1 MARIKYQLTALNPGN
16 IVSGSLCVITR
27 KYNGNSYPY
36 DSSDPTNNYI
46 YNTVGRSATQDG
58 GIGNSWYFLG
68 AGICS
73 YKTPYYYISVNSVT
87 YTFDAAGKPISSNA
101 ANYTLYSAVILNRT
115 IAVGTVIP
123 TNTDATQNL
132 SVSENGATRGSIP
145 ESSSS
150 TSPETSIVYDDDAK
164 KVVAINQ
171 LNARDE
177 FAAAAL
183 RGMLN
188 HIDDPSTMSKNEMFY
203 LCDTS
208 YKWAE
213 NMMTAA
219 ANARAGYS
227 AQGYNADPMNSL
239 IDAVDRD
246 SQLEFTI
253 AGTGITV
260 NSGQSASYPGNSTF
274 NLALSSSYLTNF
286 LSSWK
291 TTNQILNWGS
301 LTTSGEEKIDASHLP
316 DGTLTWSDLI
326 NAGNSEKI
334 NISHLPEGILTWSN
348 LSTYDSNN
356 SHKVAGKYIDG
367 TWWGQTMQAG
377 NIVNGDL
384 QDVGNIY
391 LKGGSEQFSMRYIE
405 NGSTDSKAVIIIHPV
420 TNISP
425 VLSIGYGTRYE
436 RKTQLHGKEIEFIV
450 QNASATSASQPDGTG
465 ITAMTIIGREG
476 STNGVPGNIGIG
488 TSNPDSKLQV
498 NGKAHV
504 TSLQIGDIL
513 LTSEGGNTL
522 KVATNGGSAA
532 NIYATGGVSSIMQ
545 NASINSDKKF
555 YFDSTHYLHVDNGVL
570 KYFNGSTDKTVNL
583 T

>member
-16 IVSGSLCVITR
+16 IVSGSLCVVTR

-36 DSSDPTNNYI
+36 DPSANNYI
-46 YNTVGRSATQDG
+46 YNTVGRSASQPG
-58 GIGNSWYFLG
+58 SEGNSQYFLG
-68 AGICS
+68 AGICN

-101 ANYTLYSAVILNRT
+101 INCILYSAEILNKT
-115 IAVGTVIP
+115 VAAGTVIP
-123 TNTDATQNL
+123 TNTTANQTK
-132 SVSENGATRGSIP
+132 SVTEVGSTRASITP
-145 ESSSS
+145 
-150 TSPETSIVYDDDAK
+150 TSDPQTTIEYEDVDNNVGN
-164 KVVAINQ
+164 VVAINQ

-239 IDAVDRD
+239 IDAVDKD

-286 LSSWK
+286 LNSWK

-301 LTTSGEEKIDASHLP
+301 LTTADANKKIDA
-316 DGTLTWSDLI
+316 
-326 NAGNSEKI
+326 
-334 NISHLPEGILTWSN
+334 SHLPEGILTWSDLN
-348 LSTYDSNN
+348 TYTAASG
-356 SHKVAGKYIDG
+356 HKVAGKYIDG

-377 NIVNGDL
+377 NIVEGDI
-384 QDVGNIY
+384 NRAESIY
-391 LKGGSEQFSMRYIE
+391 TIGKNTDNSTIFTFGFSE
-405 NGSTDSKAVIIIHPV
+405 PV
-420 TNISP
+420 TAPATPSYRT
-425 VLSIGYGTRYE
+425 LIGIQSLTAPSNYSNPSAWDPSVYVNYGLRYE
-436 RKTQLHGKEIEFIV
+436 RNLELHGKKIKFTV
-450 QNASATSASQPDGTG
+450 QNNAPESYAQNGL
-465 ITAMTIIGREG
+465 TAMIILGRE
-476 STNGVPGNIGIG
+476 STGKEGYVGIG
-488 TSNPDSKLQV
+488 TGNPTSKL
-498 NGKAHV
+498 HV
-504 TSLQIGDIL
+504 DGTVRIGNIL
-513 LTSEGGNTL
+513 LTSEGDNTL
-522 KVATNGGSAA
+522 KISKFDGTAG
-532 NIYATGGVSSIMQ
+532 NIYATGGVSSILPSS
-545 NASINSDKKF
+545 NDDKKF
-555 YFDSTHYLHVDNGVL
+555 YFDSTHYLHVENGVL